1 MTHTF
6 IAKLHREEPYPG
18 IQKVMLE
25 LIRDDDVVE
34 LVEGQEFYTVTMQVD
49 PFKDA

>member
-1 MTHTF
+1 MYTF
-6 IAKLHREEPYPG
+6 LATCRKEEPIPG
-18 IQKVMLE
+18 IVKVTLE

-34 LVEGQEFYTVTMQVD
+34 LVDGQEFYTVTMQVN